1 MKNINKLKLL
11 AVAALMLVGA
21 QKANAQL
28 EQSVYLNAGMP
39 TADFHQKVAS
49 NFALLGK
56 DNIGMDAAMGLGL
69 GYRAGY
75 IFDIGFGEI
84 TPFVSADLFW
94 NQLRGERR
102 NNYATKSI
110 TTPKYFNIPVMVG
123 VNYRYELTDIIT
135 VFGEVGFGYDMFI
148 TSAEGKKDDAM
159 GYYKYKTGGA
169 TAWQIGAG
177 SYFGHHFS
185 IGLHYYG
192 LGTHT
197 VNYNYDKST
206 AGLGTDPLSFAD
218 KNPQLRRLG
227 TFAIRLGFHF

>member
-11 AVAALMLVGA
+11 ALAALMFIGG
-21 QKANAQL
+21 KNANAQL
-28 EQSVYLNAGMP
+28 EQSVYLNAGLP
-39 TADFHQKVAS
+39 TADFHQKVTS
-49 NFALLGK
+49 SQLLLGK
-56 DNIGMDAAMGLGL
+56 DFIGMDAAMGLGA

-84 TPFVSADLFW
+84 TPFVNADLIW
-94 NQLRGERR
+94 NQIRGERR
-102 NNYATKSI
+102 DNYATSSI
-110 TTPKYFNIPVMVG
+110 KTPKYYNIPLMLG

-135 VFGEVGFGYDMFI
+135 VFGELGFGYDMFI
-148 TSAEGKKDDAM
+148 ATAEGKKDDPM
-159 GYYKYKTGGA
+159 GYYKYKVGGA

-177 SYFGHHFS
+177 SYFGNHFS

-192 LGTHT
+192 LGKHT

-206 AGLGTDPLSFAD
+206 LGAGVNPITYAD
-218 KNPQLRRLG
+218 KNPQLRRIG